1 MEFKIGDRVKWWF
14 EDEPEM
20 SGIGTVEDVDDTFGL
35 FDYYVKDDETG
46 DRWFLSSYELE
57 PLEESLGSGTITAE
71 NEPAWNNT
79 NNREAA

>member
-20 SGIGTVEDVDDTFGL
+20 NGVGTVEEIDDTFGL
-35 FDYYVKDDETG
+35 IDYYVKDDETG
-46 DRWFLSSYELE
+46 DRWSLTSYEVE
-57 PLEESLGSGTITAE
+57 PLEGSA
-71 NEPAWNNT
+71 NNT